1 MKTLV
6 IKLGLLLAG
15 LYAVG
20 LIEDLKSKKDM
31 AYKTGLIDGFSAGY
45 KFKETLS
52 SNEEKPVEEKEE
64 AQAFF
69 FASRKL
75 HLL

>member
-20 LIEDLKSKKDM
+20 LIEEQKSKKDM
-31 AYKTGLIDGFSAGY
+31 AYKAGLIDGFSTGY

-52 SNEEKPVEEKEE
+52 SIVEKPVEEKEE
-64 AQAFF
+64 A
-69 FASRKL
+69 
-75 HLL
+75 